1 MELSRRST
9 PLAET
14 ISIKVDSPYTSIRI
28 IRVPSVYHQQ
38 YKDWQSKPFHV
49 GTAINVGIRRAKGKF
64 ILPIAS
70 DVFLTDA
77 CFEIISK
84 QNLDS
89 NAFYRCDRY
98 DVDMTDAMN
107 LVDNRDSFFEACEKN
122 IKVHHEKLTQESSF
136 EIADLHTNASGD
148 FYLTSKDFLEKI
160 RGSKEGKDVS
170 GLDIDSLVV
179 HALHTAGAKQKILP
193 KECKIFK
200 TFHAKSTSR
209 TITQIWKPWQRRIEN
224 YLIKNRLSTRVIN
237 NFRIF
242 FNYPKRTFSYTS
254 GVLFDSFEKNFVKPA
269 RKWAKKGLLF
279 I

>member
-107 LVDNRDSFFEACEKN
+107 LVDNRDSFFEACEK
-122 IKVHHEKLTQESSF
+122 
-136 EIADLHTNASGD
+136 
-148 FYLTSKDFLEKI
+148 TSKFI
-160 RGSKEGKDVS
+160 M
-170 GLDIDSLVV
+170 
-179 HALHTAGAKQKILP
+179 
-193 KECKIFK
+193 
-200 TFHAKSTSR
+200 
-209 TITQIWKPWQRRIEN
+209 
-224 YLIKNRLSTRVIN
+224 KN
-237 NFRIF
+237 
-242 FNYPKRTFSYTS
+242 
-254 GVLFDSFEKNFVKPA
+254 
-269 RKWAKKGLLF
+269 
-279 I
+279 